1 MIEQLREI
9 LEVRRRR
16 RLHAQIGAVTREINI
31 MAARNDPR
39 ERTRFFKLVSKK
51 HGMERELHQPMLID
65 PSRYGGAA
73 SEA

>member
-31 MAARNDPR
+31 MAARNDAR
-39 ERTRFFKLVSKK
+39 ERTKFFRLVSKK
-51 HGMERELHQPMLID
+51 HRLDRELRQPMLID
-65 PSRYGGAA
+65 PSRYGGAT